1 MIDMALMMDELL
13 QKIVPLA
20 ESDPDIAVVWLYGSR
35 AKGNAHASS
44 DYDLAVAFNRFI
56 KDDPIEQRLR
66 PECLALDWQQ
76 ALGLHDFQL
85 SVVDINQA
93 PIPLAWEI
101 IQADTVIF
109 CRDENRLWRET
120 LRIHSRMELDYAHTY
135 LDSIEPGNS
144 SCYHRLNPSR

>member
-76 ALGLHDFQL
+76 TGIGFARF
-85 SVVDINQA
+85 
-93 PIPLAWEI
+93 P
-101 IQADTVIF
+101 
-109 CRDENRLWRET
+109 T
-120 LRIHSRMELDYAHTY
+120 LRGRHQSGTDPVGVGNHS
-135 LDSIEPGNS
+135 
-144 SCYHRLNPSR
+144 SRYGDFLP